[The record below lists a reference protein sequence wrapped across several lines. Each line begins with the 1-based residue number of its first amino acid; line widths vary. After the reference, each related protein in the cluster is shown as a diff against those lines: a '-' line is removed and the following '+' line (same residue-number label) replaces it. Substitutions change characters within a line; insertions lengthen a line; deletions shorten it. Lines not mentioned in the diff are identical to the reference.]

1 MNLEKLVKIRK
12 EAGYTQQMLASHFGF
27 TRQNWSAKERG
38 LHHFRLSEIKKEVAK
53 CCECGASIYN
63 TEDYYLVGDEYICES
78 CRDIF
83 MDNHIVFAEE

>member
-38 LHHFRLSEIKKEVAK
+38 LQHFRLSEIKELKELLGLSK
-53 CCECGASIYN
+53 DEIY
-63 TEDYYLVGDEYICES
+63 
-78 CRDIF
+78 DIF
-83 MDNHIVFAEE
+83 IGDWLGGIYDIRLSILRRGIKQKRSS